1 MKRHVA
7 ATLLA
12 LTTLGVLNAHVDVEA
27 QDGRYFGVWQGK
39 KHDVLGWLADSSN
52 RLRRDCSEVQQLEPR
67 SPDALHVLALIREYS
82 PPDSR
87 EAQLIS
93 LQQQGDWLVAELNFA
108 TLNPA
113 VVLLHQDGG
122 ALKLPERA
130 IWSGSTSP
138 WRPGPRIREHLRAQ
152 GLQTEP
158 TDTTQQSPQAPRRVP
173 AALLAC
179 YEPASPGLN

>member
-39 KHDVLGWLADSSN
+39 KHDVLGWLSDRSN
-52 RLRRDCSEVQQLEPR
+52 RLWRDCSQVQQLEPG
-67 SPDALHVLALIREYS
+67 SPTAEQALTLIREYS

-87 EAQLIS
+87 QAQLIS
-93 LQQQGDWLVAELNFA
+93 LQQHGRWLVAELNFA
-108 TLNPA
+108 KLNPA
-113 VVLLHQDGG
+113 VVLLHQDSA
-122 ALKLPERA
+122 ALHLPERA

-138 WRPGPRIREHLRAQ
+138 WQPGPRIREHLRAQ
-152 GLQTEP
+152 G
-158 TDTTQQSPQAPRRVP
+158 QQAQPAQQWPGQVP
-173 AALLAC
+173 EALLAC
-179 YEPASPGLN
+179 FDPASPGLQ

>member
-12 LTTLGVLNAHVDVEA
+12 LTTLGVINAHVDVEA

-39 KHDVLGWLADSSN
+39 KHDVIGWFADRSN
-52 RLRRDCSEVQQLEPR
+52 QLWRDCSKVQQLA
-67 SPDALHVLALIREYS
+67 PDSMTAGQVLALIREYS

-87 EAQLIS
+87 QAQLIG
-93 LQQQGDWLVAELNFA
+93 LQQQGRWLVAELNFA
-108 TLNPA
+108 QLNPA

-122 ALKLPERA
+122 ALRLLERG
-130 IWSGSTSP
+130 IWSGSTAP
-138 WRPGPRIREHLRAQ
+138 WQPGPRIREHLRRQ
-152 GLQTEP
+152 G
-158 TDTTQQSPQAPRRVP
+158 QQAHGQFPE
-173 AALLAC
+173 ALLAC